1 MKQNNRSK
9 FRPILGGHR
18 GHLSHIRENTI
29 PNFEEVKKLNLSY
42 IEIDVQLTKDQRA
55 VIYHDTEL
63 SEKTDLSGMIREYT
77 GQELRESFEICTLE
91 EAVSWCRENSI
102 GMALEI
108 KLHPRTM
115 WQDREV
121 LAKEICAIIGR
132 YDFYGQCFVFGKD
145 YGMLSM
151 IKNMNS
157 RVYIG
162 LIVPFVPEDP
172 VKLMEKMRAVVYLNY
187 ADQLPENLVKELQ
200 EAGYWVDGSVVNS
213 KEELRL
219 AQELGVDL
227 IESDH
232 PEYILELLWE
242 KNES

>member
-1 MKQNNRSK
+1 
-9 FRPILGGHR
+9 
-18 GHLSHIRENTI
+18 
-29 PNFEEVKKLNLSY
+29 
-42 IEIDVQLTKDQRA
+42 
-55 VIYHDTEL
+55 
-63 SEKTDLSGMIREYT
+63 
-77 GQELRESFEICTLE
+77 
-91 EAVSWCRENSI
+91 
-102 GMALEI
+102 
-108 KLHPRTM
+108 
-115 WQDREV
+115 
-121 LAKEICAIIGR
+121 
-132 YDFYGQCFVFGKD
+132 
-145 YGMLSM
+145 M

-162 LIVPFVPEDP
+162 LIVPFVPENP

-232 PEYILELLWE
+232 PEYILELLGE